1 MKLATYKNKND
12 RDFRLYANEDR
23 PSLDFNKIKVGKS
36 TISGDIASIIND
48 FDKKKNRSIKIDR
61 DKIEKAISDNNV
73 KVLRQVSDYFFRTS
87 GIYSRLCRYMAYL
100 YKYDWF
106 IVPRRLSDN
115 IKDDKVIE
123 GWVKASVF
131 LERCNLK
138 RTFGEIALK
147 VIKNGSYYGYLMK
160 EPNGCYLQELPANY
174 CRSRYRMN
182 GQYLVEFNIKYFDEA
197 FSDMQYRLRVLKMFP
212 KEFQKAYIAYKNGS
226 LEKDYS
232 GDETGWFL
240 LDSSLAVRFCLCDSD
255 APLFISVIPA
265 LLDLEDAK
273 KLDKDKMA
281 QQLLKIVI
289 QKLPIDKNG
298 DLIFDVDEGQ
308 MLHNNAVA
316 MLSEAIGVDVLTT
329 FADVDVADLSDR
341 SNVSS
346 VDWIEKAEHSVYTE
360 GGVSQNQFNTSGN
373 LALEKSI
380 ANDEAT
386 LSDLIYQFEEFA
398 ERLLAPFNKNS
409 KKLFYS
415 FHILPTTIYNYKDLA
430 KMYKDQTNI
439 GFSKLLPQ
447 VAMGH
452 SQADIISTAIF
463 ENGMMKLNDLFTPPQ
478 MSSTTSGTKAPSSS
492 KGSSSI
498 NKDSDNTGGR
508 PELPDSE
515 KSEKTI
521 QNLESQS

>member
-1 MKLATYKNKND
+1 
-12 RDFRLYANEDR
+12 
-23 PSLDFNKIKVGKS
+23 
-36 TISGDIASIIND
+36 
-48 FDKKKNRSIKIDR
+48 
-61 DKIEKAISDNNV
+61 
-73 KVLRQVSDYFFRTS
+73 
-87 GIYSRLCRYMAYL
+87 
-100 YKYDWF
+100 
-106 IVPRRLSDN
+106 
-115 IKDDKVIE
+115 
-123 GWVKASVF
+123 
-131 LERCNLK
+131 
-138 RTFGEIALK
+138 
-147 VIKNGSYYGYLMK
+147 
-160 EPNGCYLQELPANY
+160 
-174 CRSRYRMN
+174 
-182 GQYLVEFNIKYFDEA
+182 
-197 FSDMQYRLRVLKMFP
+197 
-212 KEFQKAYIAYKNGS
+212 
-226 LEKDYS
+226 
-232 GDETGWFL
+232 
-240 LDSSLAVRFCLCDSD
+240 
-255 APLFISVIPA
+255 
-265 LLDLEDAK
+265 
-273 KLDKDKMA
+273 MA